1 MSDLCF
7 EDRVASWST
16 FGLVE
21 ERNNV
26 LTIYTHPLARLVNR
40 EMQGIQVGLW
50 RVLTEWYTQESFL
63 KRMVRNESFDAL

>member
-16 FGLVE
+16 LGLVE

-26 LTIYTHPLARLVNR
+26 LTIYTHPRRISWVVYPL
-40 EMQGIQVGLW
+40 
-50 RVLTEWYTQESFL
+50 FL
-63 KRMVRNESFDAL
+63 KGGRLFTLSFAGGRQISG